1 MVPQVLVWTC
11 FQTSARMIR
20 SLSLLELR
28 MLHAPLTVTVP
39 PRLVVTLCTYN
50 ERENIAKLV
59 PEVLSALPFADVL
72 VVDDSSPDGTADV
85 VRQLM
90 SRDSRVKLLLRTT
103 KEGLGAATIAGFQWA
118 IDQDYDFVLN
128 MDADF
133 SHHPRYLSAISS
145 CMDVADVGIG
155 SRYVAGGGITGWS
168 LLRHFMS
175 QAINWYS
182 HILLGLKSKDCS
194 GAFRC
199 YRIEKLRELDFR
211 LVRSRGYAFQEE
223 ILYRCA
229 RNGCRIIETPIVFE
243 DRIVGQSKINVAEI
257 IRSLRDLFLLGL
269 DGIREIPVTHEPG
282 PVTHNIE
289 SLIDIPKKAQPLRRA
304 A

>member
-1 MVPQVLVWTC
+1 
-11 FQTSARMIR
+11 
-20 SLSLLELR
+20 

-133 SHHPRYLSAISS
+133 SHHPRYLPALSQ
-145 CMDVADVGIG
+145 CMQFADVAIG
-155 SRYVAGGGITGWS
+155 SRYVPGGSITGWS

-182 HILLGLKSKDCS
+182 HILLGLKAKDCS

-199 YRIEKLRELDFR
+199 YRISKLRELDFAKI
-211 LVRSRGYAFQEE
+211 RSRGYAFQEE
-223 ILYRCA
+223 FLYRCA
-229 RNGCRIIETPIVFE
+229 RNDCRIVETPIVFE
-243 DRIVGQSKINVAEI
+243 DRIIGQSKINMGEVV
-257 IRSLRDLFLLGL
+257 RSLRDLFLCGL
-269 DGIREIPVTHEPG
+269 EGIRETPVTHDAPLPNEP
-282 PVTHNIE
+282 PMTIKFNSE
-289 SLIDIPKKAQPLRRA
+289 SRSTNEIAQARRA

>member
-1 MVPQVLVWTC
+1 
-11 FQTSARMIR
+11 
-20 SLSLLELR
+20 

-133 SHHPRYLSAISS
+133 SHHPRYLPAISS

-199 YRIEKLRELDFR
+199 YRIDKLRELDFS
-211 LVRSRGYAFQEE
+211 LVRSRAMHFRKKSCIAVPATVVESSKPPSFLKIASSDNQRSMWPKSSGLCE
-223 ILYRCA
+223 ICFCW
-229 RNGCRIIETPIVFE
+229 GSMEFE
-243 DRIVGQSKINVAEI
+243 K
-257 IRSLRDLFLLGL
+257 SL
-269 DGIREIPVTHEPG
+269 
-282 PVTHNIE
+282 
-289 SLIDIPKKAQPLRRA
+289 
-304 A
+304 